1 MDKELVARLLGAAEA
16 LLIENHAYQTVLE
29 YPADRRTLR
38 ENARVLLFEP
48 RAFVDVR
55 QEFQAIRSR
64 LAESTAPEEIVEELV
79 KLLES
84 GGNPK
89 IDG

>member
-1 MDKELVARLLGAAEA
+1 MDKELVARLLAAAEV
-16 LLIENHAYQTVLE
+16 LLIENLSYEIVLR

-38 ENARVLLFEP
+38 ENVRALLSES

-64 LAESTAPEEIVEELV
+64 LVESTAPEEIVEELV

>member
-1 MDKELVARLLGAAEA
+1 
-16 LLIENHAYQTVLE
+16 
-29 YPADRRTLR
+29 LR
-38 ENARVLLFEP
+38 ENVRVLLFEP

-64 LAESTAPEEIVEELV
+64 LVESTAPGQIVGELV
-79 KLLES
+79 NLIES
-84 GGNPK
+84 RGSPK

>member
-1 MDKELVARLLGAAEA
+1 MDKELVARLLAAAEV
-16 LLIENHAYQTVLE
+16 LLIENLSYETVLR

-38 ENARVLLFEP
+38 ENVRVLLFEP

-64 LAESTAPEEIVEELV
+64 LVESTAPGQIVGELV
-79 KLLES
+79 NLIES
-84 GGNPK
+84 RGSPK